1 MDNMDAKLDVI
12 VFALPSWN
20 GDYIK
25 STVELT
31 KEFIKNDKVNKVLY
45 VDYQYTLKDVITKFK
60 KLPILKIFG
69 LKNRIT
75 RYNCINVYTPIP
87 LLPINWIK
95 NKTIFS
101 ICAKINSFLLKIG
114 IKKQIKKLKLN
125 NIVVINAFNPIYGYY
140 LNKKLNENKTIY
152 YCYDEISACN
162 WINTHGALYE
172 KKFIENADL
181 VVCTSTN
188 LTKEKQKYNNNVITI
203 KNGVPFEKYYKH
215 FNANRFNNITIPII
229 GYSGSID
236 NRINYD
242 LLKYC
247 IEHIPNAT
255 FKLVGRI
262 TDNRAYE
269 LKKYN
274 NVIFTGALNQTE
286 YAKELNTFHVGIIP
300 FVKNKFT
307 INSNVLKIYDYFAA
321 GLPVITTNF
330 GDLSDFET
338 EISITDNFNTFTD
351 KIKSSILH
359 INAVRATNKTTIAK
373 LHSWTNRSNTFIDE
387 IYNEIY

>member
-1 MDNMDAKLDVI
+1 MDAKLDI
-12 VFALPSWN
+12 IIFALPSWE

-31 KEFIKNDKVNKVLY
+31 KEFVKNDKVNNILY
-45 VDYQYTLKDVITKFK
+45 VDYQYTLKDVVTKFK
-60 KLPILKIFG
+60 EISILKIFG
-69 LKNRIT
+69 LKKRISK
-75 RYNCINVYTPIP
+75 YNNINVYTPIP

-101 ICAKINSFLLKIG
+101 IGAKINSFLLKIG
-114 IKKQIKKLKLN
+114 IKKQIKKLQLS
-125 NIVVINAFNPIYGYY
+125 NIVVINAFNPVYGYY
-140 LNKKLNENKTIY
+140 LNKKLKEIKTIY
-152 YCYDEISACN
+152 YCYDEISVCN
-162 WINTHGALYE
+162 WINTHGSTYE
-172 KKFIENADL
+172 KKFIKQIDL
-181 VVCTSTN
+181 VICSSTN
-188 LTKEKQKYNNNVITI
+188 LVKEKQKYNNNIITI
-203 KNGVPFEKYYKH
+203 KNGVPFEKYYKY
-215 FNANRFNNITIPII
+215 FDANRFNNITTPII

-269 LKKYN
+269 LKHYN
-274 NVIFTGALNQTE
+274 NVIFTGALNQID

-300 FVKNKFT
+300 FIRNEFT

-321 GLPVITTNF
+321 GLPVITTDF
-330 GDLSDFET
+330 GDLSDFES
-338 EISITDNFNTFTD
+338 EINITNDFNNFTNN
-351 KIKSSILH
+351 IKSSILH
-359 INAVRATNKTTIAK
+359 INAVRATTAK
-373 LHSWTNRSNTFIDE
+373 MHSWTNRANIFINE
-387 IYNEIY
+387 IYNKIY